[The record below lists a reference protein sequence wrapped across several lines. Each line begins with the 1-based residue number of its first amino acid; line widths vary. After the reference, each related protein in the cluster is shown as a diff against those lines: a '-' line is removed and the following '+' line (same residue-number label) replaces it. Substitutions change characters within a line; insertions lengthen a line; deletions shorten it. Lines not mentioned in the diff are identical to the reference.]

1 MNSVASALALLALT
15 ISGLSVAACSG
26 VPRAGDSLM
35 CEGASRVV
43 LDCSSE
49 IAYQGV
55 KADGTVSVL
64 NLGSVGGKLEDTA
77 IRKVNDGLASYV
89 TTQTRLCREYNA
101 CVLSKAE
108 YTTEAKRTREIFQ
121 AASQGAQA
129 FAVATSSLEKD
140 RVLSKLYESVVPEEQ
155 RPEALAIR
163 FSLDAE
169 LPASVGGGQTF
180 LKPGAPLPTK
190 SRVAFGFWAS
200 KAANL
205 YVFQTT
211 QSGSVKVLFPDPRIG
226 TSNPIAA
233 ATAVNVPSGGRRF
246 VLNGEDLGSETVYLA
261 ASVKPLANLDAALQ
275 KVASGQVAA
284 MSGDKV
290 LSGFA
295 TVNAGKAPDDCQTRS
310 FDLEPASGTPC
321 PTRGLDL
328 EGDDAAKGD
337 ASLAAKTS
345 PGDDVII
352 KAFTFAHVT
361 EEDYPAAMARF
372 KAGAR

>member
-1 MNSVASALALLALT
+1 MNNVAHALSFLALAGVLVT
-15 ISGLSVAACSG
+15 GCSG
-26 VPRAGDSLM
+26 APKVGDSLM
-35 CEGASRVV
+35 CDGASRVI

-64 NLGSVGGKLEDTA
+64 NLGSAKAKYEDAA
-77 IRKVNDGLASYV
+77 IRKVNDGLAGYV

-101 CVLSKAE
+101 CVLSKQE
-108 YTTEAKRTREIFQ
+108 YTAEAKKTREIFE
-121 AASQGAQA
+121 AATHGAQA
-129 FAVATSSLEKD
+129 FSVATSSAEKD
-140 RVLSKLYESVVPEEQ
+140 RVLARLYESVVPEAE

-190 SRVAFGFWAS
+190 ARVAFGFWAS
-200 KAANL
+200 KSANL

-211 QSGSVKVLFPDPRIG
+211 QSGAVKVLFPDPRIG

-233 ATAVNVPSGGRRF
+233 ATAVTVPSGGRRF
-246 VLNGEDLGSETVYLA
+246 ALNNEDLGSETVYLA

-275 KVASGQVAA
+275 KVAGGQIAA
-284 MSGDKV
+284 LSGDKV
-290 LSGFA
+290 LSGFT
-295 TVNAGKAPDDCQTRS
+295 TVNAGKAPADCQTRS

-328 EGDDAAKGD
+328 EGDDPTKGD
-337 ASLAAKTS
+337 SSLAAKTS
-345 PGDDVII
+345 PGDDVIV
-352 KAFTFAHVT
+352 KAFTFTHVT
-361 EEDYPAAMARF
+361 EEEYPAAMQRY
-372 KAGAR
+372 KASAP

>member
-1 MNSVASALALLALT
+1 MKSVASVVPALAL
-15 ISGLSVAACSG
+15 SGLLASG
-26 VPRAGDSLM
+26 CGGAPRAGDSLM
-35 CEGASRVV
+35 CDGASRVV

-55 KADGTVSVL
+55 KADGSVSVL
-64 NLGSVGGKLEDTA
+64 NLGAAKGKFEDAA
-77 IRKVNDGLASYV
+77 IRKVNDGLAGYV
-89 TTQTRLCREYNA
+89 TAQTRLCREYNA
-101 CVLSKAE
+101 CVLSKEQYNA
-108 YTTEAKRTREIFQ
+108 EAKRTRDIFQ

-129 FAVATSSLEKD
+129 FAVATSGAEKD
-140 RVLSKLYESVVPEEQ
+140 RVLSSLYESVVPEAQ

-180 LKPGAPLPTK
+180 LKPGAPLPTRA
-190 SRVAFGFWAS
+190 RVAFGFWAS
-200 KAANL
+200 KSAHL

-211 QSGSVKVLFPDPRIG
+211 QSGAVKVLFPDPRIG

-233 ATAVNVPSGGRRF
+233 ASAVTVPSGGRRF
-246 VLNGEDLGSETVYLA
+246 ALNGEDLGSETVYLA

-275 KVASGQVAA
+275 KVASGQVASL
-284 MSGDKV
+284 SGDRV
-290 LSGFA
+290 LSQFS
-295 TVNAGKAPDDCQTRS
+295 TVNAGKAPEDCQTRG

-328 EGDDAAKGD
+328 EGDDAAKTD
-337 ASLAAKTS
+337 SSLSAKTS
-345 PGDDVII
+345 PGDDVIV

-361 EEDYPAAMARF
+361 EEDYPAAMQRYRASAR
-372 KAGAR
+372 

>member
-1 MNSVASALALLALT
+1 MNSVASTLGLLAFSALAL
-15 ISGLSVAACSG
+15 AACSG
-26 VPRAGDSLM
+26 APHAGDSLM
-35 CEGASRVV
+35 CDGASRVV

-64 NLGSVGGKLEDTA
+64 NLGSAGGKLEDKA
-77 IRKVNDGLASYV
+77 IRKVNDGLASFV
-89 TTQTRLCREYNA
+89 AAQTRLCRDYNA
-101 CVLSKAE
+101 CVLGKE
-108 YTTEAKRTREIFQ
+108 QYTAEAKRTRDIFQ

-129 FAVATSSLEKD
+129 FAIATSSADKD
-140 RVLSKLYESVVPEEQ
+140 RVLSKLYESVVPEAD

-200 KAANL
+200 KSANL

-284 MSGDKV
+284 IGGDRV
-290 LSGFA
+290 LSGFT

-328 EGDDAAKGD
+328 EGDDAARGD
-337 ASLAAKTS
+337 SSLAAKTS
-345 PGDDVII
+345 PGDDVIV

-361 EEDYPAAMARF
+361 EEDYPAAMARYRS
-372 KAGAR
+372 AAR

>member
-1 MNSVASALALLALT
+1 MKSVASVVPALAL
-15 ISGLSVAACSG
+15 SGLLASG
-26 VPRAGDSLM
+26 CGGAPRAGDSLM
-35 CEGASRVV
+35 CDGASRVV

-55 KADGTVSVL
+55 KADGSVSVL
-64 NLGSVGGKLEDTA
+64 NLDAAKGKFEDAA
-77 IRKVNDGLASYV
+77 IRKVNDGLAGYV
-89 TTQTRLCREYNA
+89 TAQTRLCREYNA
-101 CVLSKAE
+101 CVLSKEQYNA
-108 YTTEAKRTREIFQ
+108 EAKRTRDIFQ

-129 FAVATSSLEKD
+129 FAVATSGAEKD
-140 RVLSKLYESVVPEEQ
+140 RVLSSLYESVVPEAQ

-180 LKPGAPLPTK
+180 LKPGAPLPTRA
-190 SRVAFGFWAS
+190 RVAFGFWAS
-200 KAANL
+200 KSAHL

-211 QSGSVKVLFPDPRIG
+211 QSGAVKVLFPDPRIG

-233 ATAVNVPSGGRRF
+233 ASAVTVPSGGRRF
-246 VLNGEDLGSETVYLA
+246 ALNGEDLGSETVYLA

-275 KVASGQVAA
+275 KVASGQVASL
-284 MSGDKV
+284 SGDRV
-290 LSGFA
+290 LSQFS
-295 TVNAGKAPDDCQTRS
+295 TVNAGKAPEDCQTRG

-328 EGDDAAKGD
+328 EGDDAAKTD
-337 ASLAAKTS
+337 SSLSAKTS
-345 PGDDVII
+345 PGDDVIV

-361 EEDYPAAMARF
+361 EEDYPAAMQRYRASAR
-372 KAGAR
+372 